1 MTLVANPE
9 SDNAKHGYKLIEYA
23 SRKRAKTES
32 EAGHLMDS
40 REKKLYYFIQLE
52 LLRLKNLTKIF
63 GEEQS
68 PRY

>member
-9 SDNAKHGYKLIEYA
+9 SDNAKHGYKLIEYISA

-40 REKKLYYFIQLE
+40 REKKL
-52 LLRLKNLTKIF
+52 
-63 GEEQS
+63 
-68 PRY
+68 

>member
-1 MTLVANPE
+1 MLP
-9 SDNAKHGYKLIEYA
+9 
-23 SRKRAKTES
+23 KRAKTES
-32 EAGHLMDS
+32 EAGHFMDS
-40 REKKLYYFIQLE
+40 EENKLYYLIQLE